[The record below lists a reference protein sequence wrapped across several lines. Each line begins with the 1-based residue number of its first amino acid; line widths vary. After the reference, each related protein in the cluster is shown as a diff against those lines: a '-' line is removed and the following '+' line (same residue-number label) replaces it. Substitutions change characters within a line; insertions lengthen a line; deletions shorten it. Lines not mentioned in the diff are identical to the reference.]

1 MARRSRESS
10 ARGHTTPPVMVEV
23 LNPLEDHPGL
33 TPLEHRKIKRIA
45 KKVKS
50 GKASVKVKVDVV
62 AKTGGGGKDDG

>member
-1 MARRSRESS
+1 MARRSRESA

-33 TPLEHRKIKRIA
+33 TPLEHKKIKRIA
-45 KKVKS
+45 RKVKGG

-62 AKTGGGGKDDG
+62 AKTGGKDDA